1 MKNPFELFRGPPAA
15 PLQSETTPDPRRA
28 IRAYHS
34 ATCHDPYRFARGPS
48 DLDWDT
54 QPNPFRRYDGARRV
68 ALALTPKPIGPR
80 YADVMDARAPIP
92 AERVDAGTVARLF
105 EDSLAI
111 SAWKEYGDARWALR
125 VNPSSGNLH
134 PTEGYLLCG
143 AIDGLCDAPLLAH
156 YAPREHALEA
166 RADVP
171 VEAWRELA
179 ATLPSGAFFVGLCSI
194 HWREAWK
201 YGERAYRY
209 CQHDVGHAIA
219 CFSVAA
225 RALGWR
231 IVLCDDLGHDDLATL
246 LGVRDARGRE
256 LETPDCLLAVI
267 PGPDAELASALPT
280 SAPAAFAQLELHGE
294 PNELSPDHVEW
305 NAIEFAAE
313 AARKPRTHG
322 AYVGEVPVSS
332 PSSVR
337 LDPDDR
343 ALLRPIVHARRSAV
357 SFDGTTGIERDVFY
371 RVLASTLRGAACDLP
386 WSPRVHLGLFVHRVR
401 GLEPGLYLLARDP
414 TQTPLLQAAM
424 ETPFIWQRP
433 PECPEDLPL
442 HALVSRDVRGLA
454 THVSCQQGIAGDG
467 AFAVAMLCEFD
478 PALERHGAWFYPR
491 LYWECG
497 VVGQIL
503 YLEAEAIGVRATGIG
518 CFFDEPTHAVFGLGT
533 WRYRSLYHFTLGGP
547 VDDPRLT
554 TRSAYPAPDGERTR

>member
-1 MKNPFELFRGPPAA
+1 VR
-15 PLQSETTPDPRRA
+15 T

-34 ATCHDPYRFARGPS
+34 ATGHDPYRSARGPI

-54 QPNPFRRYDGARRV
+54 QPDPFRRYEGARQIR
-68 ALALTPKPIGPR
+68 LALTPKTIGPR
-80 YADVMDARAPIP
+80 YADVMDGEPPIP
-92 AERVDAGTVARLF
+92 AERVDAATVARLF

-134 PTEGYLLCG
+134 PTESYLLCG

-156 YAPREHALEA
+156 YAPREHALEV
-166 RADVP
+166 RADVQGP
-171 VEAWRELA
+171 IWRELA
-179 ATLPSGAFFVGLCSI
+179 ATLPTGAFFLGLCSI

-209 CQHDVGHAIA
+209 CQHDAGHAIA
-219 CFSVAA
+219 CIGVAA

-231 IVLCDDLGHDDLATL
+231 IALCDDLGDEDLRTL

-256 LETPDCLLAVI
+256 PETPDCLLAVI
-267 PGPDAELASALPT
+267 PGSDARVRAALPKCVPT
-280 SAPAAFAQLELHGE
+280 AFAELELHGE

-305 NAIEFAAE
+305 SAIDLAAE
-313 AARKPRTHG
+313 AAKKPRTVD
-322 AYVGEVPVSS
+322 AYRDEIRVAPPRAVKF
-332 PSSVR
+332 
-337 LDPDDR
+337 DPMDA

-357 SFDGTTGIERDVFY
+357 SLDGVTGIERDTFY
-371 RVLASTLRGAACDLP
+371 RVLASTLRGAARDLP

-401 GLEPGLYLLARDP
+401 GLAPGLYLLARDP
-414 TQTPLLQAAM
+414 AQKPLLQAAM
-424 ETPFIWQRP
+424 QQPFVWERP
-433 PECPEDLPL
+433 PECPVDLPL
-442 HALVSRDVRGLA
+442 YALVSRDVRALA

-478 PALERHGAWFYPR
+478 PTLAHHGAWFYPR
-491 LYWECG
+491 MYWECG

-518 CFFDEPTHAVFGLGT
+518 CFFDEPTHAVFGLGS

-554 TRSAYPAPDGERTR
+554 TRPAYPAPDAGT